1 MKLSNEEKLANKIA
15 RAEAKKTAKAL
26 AKIEAE
32 RNQKPVKEIQISIE
46 WKKSRMWGTN
56 PHLTAWVSFED
67 GTSTQFSC
75 TASGCGYDKES
86 QVISDLYNEFLK
98 YTLYNLETAENLPYG
113 IRANGEYKGFSGGIG
128 VSCYYDIST
137 AIGGKFQKVAT
148 GKTYDAY
155 KYSKN

>member
-15 RAEAKKTAKAL
+15 RAEAKKKAKAL